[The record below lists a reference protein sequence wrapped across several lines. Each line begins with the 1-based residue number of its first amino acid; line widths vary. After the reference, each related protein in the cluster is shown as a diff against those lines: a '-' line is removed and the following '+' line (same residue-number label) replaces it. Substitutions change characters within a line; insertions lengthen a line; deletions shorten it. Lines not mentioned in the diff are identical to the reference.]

1 MKKEIYSVLD
11 KLGINY
17 KVLEHE
23 AVFTADEFYEATK
36 DMPGHHCKN
45 LFLKN
50 SNKSINY
57 LLVAK
62 YDKAVD
68 LKDIKFQIESS
79 RLSFDSP
86 EKLYELMKVTPG
98 SVNPFSVIN
107 DVDSQVE
114 LLIDSE
120 LLNGENLNFHPAIN
134 TETFNISCEDFN
146 KFLEYIENNVREVNI
161 LKSNIN

>member
-1 MKKEIYSVLD
+1 MKKEIYAKLD
-11 KLGINY
+11 ELEIKY
-17 KVLEHE
+17 KVLEHDE
-23 AVFTADEFYEATK
+23 VFTADEFYSVTK

-62 YDKAVD
+62 HDKKVD
-68 LKDIKFQIESS
+68 LKDVKSQIGSS

-107 DVDSQVE
+107 DTDSEVV
-114 LLIDSE
+114 LLIDSD
-120 LLNGENLNFHPAIN
+120 LLDNQNLNFHPAIN
-134 TETFNISCEDFN
+134 TETFNISGADFD
-146 KFLEYIENNVREVNI
+146 KFLNDINNKVIKVNI
-161 LKSNIN
+161 

>member
-1 MKKEIYSVLD
+1 MKKEIYTKLD
-11 KLGINY
+11 ELNIKY

-23 AVFTADEFYEATK
+23 EVFTAEEFYGVTK

-68 LKDIKFQIESS
+68 LKDVKSQIGSS

-98 SVNPFSVIN
+98 SVNPFSIIN
-107 DVDSQVE
+107 DTDSEVV
-114 LLIDSE
+114 LLIDSD
-120 LLNGENLNFHPAIN
+120 LLDNQNLNFHPAIN
-134 TETFNISCEDFN
+134 TETFNISGDDFN
-146 KFLEYIENNVREVNI
+146 KFLNDINNKVIKVNI
-161 LKSNIN
+161 